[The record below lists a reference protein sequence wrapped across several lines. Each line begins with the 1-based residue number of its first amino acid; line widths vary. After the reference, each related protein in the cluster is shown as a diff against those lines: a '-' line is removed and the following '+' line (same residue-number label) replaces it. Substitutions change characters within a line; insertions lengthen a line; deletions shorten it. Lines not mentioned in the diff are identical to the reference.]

1 MIASQYQYEPKYG
14 IPNTVWD
21 ISEEHLAQVED
32 SIIKVVRTRMEGL
45 EKDLTM
51 IFPTQVINIHAG
63 GRYSLVAKLD
73 D

>member
-1 MIASQYQYEPKYG
+1 MIASQYQYDPKYG

-32 SIIKVVRTRMEGL
+32 AILKVVRAGGVR
-45 EKDLTM
+45 KRIYND
-51 IFPTQVINIHAG
+51 FFQVINIHAA

-73 D
+73 N